1 MKTFTA
7 VIIDD
12 EVNNL
17 VILRHFINKFCLNI
31 EIIGEAD
38 SVSSG
43 IDIINI
49 KKPDILFLDI
59 KLKNNN
65 VYEILDEIDF
75 TEYEIVFVTAYDEF
89 AFKAFK
95 YNAVDYVLK
104 PISIEDLILAVN
116 KCIKRLEEKKSF
128 ESQIEEVVKD
138 SLITTSKYVSIASLD
153 KVDII
158 KKEDVLFC
166 KSDGRYTTFFMKNK
180 EEVVACKNI
189 GEYESILMEDNFFRV
204 HHSYIINLDHV
215 VNINKKS
222 GYYCEM
228 INGAFVPVA
237 KRRQESLNRFL
248 KIKE

>member
-1 MKTFTA
+1 MKTYSA
-7 VIIDD
+7 IIIDD
-12 EVNNL
+12 EINNL
-17 VILRHFINKFCLNI
+17 VLLKHFIKKFCLTI
-31 EIIGEAD
+31 EIVGEAD

-43 IDIINI
+43 IDIINAR
-49 KKPDILFLDI
+49 KPKILFLDI
-59 KLKNNN
+59 KLNDSD

-89 AFKAFK
+89 ALKAFK

-104 PISIEDLILAVN
+104 PVLIEDLVLAVN
-116 KCIKRLEEKKSF
+116 KCITRIEEKERF
-128 ESQIEEVVKD
+128 ENHLEDGYKKET
-138 SLITTSKYVSIASLD
+138 LTNSKYISVASMD

-158 KKEDVLFC
+158 KKDDLVFC

-180 EEVVACKNI
+180 EEIVACKNI
-189 GEYESILMEDNFFRV
+189 GEYESILVDDNFFRI

-228 INGAFVPVA
+228 INGALLPIA
-237 KRRQESLNRFL
+237 KRRQDSLNRFL
-248 KIKE
+248 KIKD